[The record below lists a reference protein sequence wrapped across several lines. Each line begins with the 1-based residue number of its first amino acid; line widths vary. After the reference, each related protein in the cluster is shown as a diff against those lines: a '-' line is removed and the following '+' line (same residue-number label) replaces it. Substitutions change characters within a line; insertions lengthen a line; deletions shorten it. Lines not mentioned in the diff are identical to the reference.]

1 MDHIQ
6 GCYLTVARSTLFASI
21 GDQISK
27 QVAQTG
33 ALLDSSSLSCKS
45 GSEIAP
51 SWSPMR
57 LKIEY
62 WRPEF
67 HSWSPVGDLLLSSE
81 PFANKCLTFYPADVF
96 EIKMKGVFLLTT
108 FIGLHNVASRHVFL
122 RFLIKFIKYLLRAK
136 KLRLSREI

>member
-1 MDHIQ
+1 MVQDFCRLQRVLSDKSKIKVDMDD
-6 GCYLTVARSTLFASI
+6 T
-21 GDQISK
+21 
-27 QVAQTG
+27 
-33 ALLDSSSLSCKS
+33 

-51 SWSPMR
+51 SWSPIR

-81 PFANKCLTFYPADVF
+81 PFANKCLTFYSADVF
-96 EIKMKGVFLLTT
+96 EIKMKGVFPLTT
-108 FIGLHNVASRHVFL
+108 SIGLHNVASRHVFL
-122 RFLIKFIKYLLRAK
+122 RFLIKYVLRAK